1 MAKELLVTREL
12 NREMIDAGESLVAAI
27 EAHEFDATAILWLYF
42 EELDTWRIVVGS
54 PLVDRFGPRKVY
66 QQIQAIFGG
75 MENNANGLSLPDISE
90 VGEKSSPIRALRR
103 QATQTGGIGEG
114 RVRGSVDSDYI
125 VDSYIYKV
133 TPLSHRKKI
142 A

>member
-54 PLVDRFGPRKVY
+54 PLVDKFGPRKV
-66 QQIQAIFGG
+66 
-75 MENNANGLSLPDISE
+75 
-90 VGEKSSPIRALRR
+90 
-103 QATQTGGIGEG
+103 
-114 RVRGSVDSDYI
+114 
-125 VDSYIYKV
+125 
-133 TPLSHRKKI
+133 
-142 A
+142 